1 MTKAIRQKPI
11 ASCLLPLGTSSKYIY
26 FCQKELFM
34 QPLVT
39 ISIPIFKCEDSLEKC
54 LLSVLHQTYKNLEV
68 TLINDQTPDDS
79 VKIAESFIQKHGLQ
93 NWKIYHLEENSGLSV
108 VRNKGIDTAQ
118 GKYLFFL
125 DSDDTITP
133 SCITTLVEI
142 AEKTNAEM
150 TMSQLECEQLETGE
164 KSICIKIRAEEAIIE
179 GNDNLLK
186 AFSDGKIVT
195 YAVNKLFIVDY
206 LRKNKLY
213 FVKGLF
219 AQDELWT
226 FHLILKMNKIAIHKG
241 ITYTYY
247 LHKKS
252 VIHNRNKRNFDNWFT
267 IGQYIDKTLKEECNQ
282 DRKRYILKYLINFKT
297 LTLQMNWRA
306 QKNEMLWKE
315 SYSNY
320 KTLSSLSLS
329 DYLSSKFSNKVKK
342 ENFFNNLPTHLGF
355 KVFKKRWGA

>member
-1 MTKAIRQKPI
+1 M
-11 ASCLLPLGTSSKYIY
+11 Y
-26 FCQKELFM
+26 
-34 QPLVT
+34 PLVT
-39 ISIPIFKCEDSLEKC
+39 ISIPIFKCEEFLEKC
-54 LLSVLHQTYKNLEV
+54 LQSVVNQTYKNIEV

-79 VKIAESFIQKHGLQ
+79 VAIAEAFIQRNQLQ

-133 SCITTLVEI
+133 DCIETLVNI

-150 TMSQLECEQLETGE
+150 TISQLECEQLETGE
-164 KSICIKIRAEEAIIE
+164 KSICIKIRAEEEVIE

-186 AFSDGKIVT
+186 AFSDGKLVT

-206 LRKNKLY
+206 LRENKLY

-226 FHLILKMNKIAIHKG
+226 FHLVLKMNKIAIHKG
-241 ITYTYY
+241 VTYTYF

-267 IGQYIDKTLKEECNQ
+267 IGQYIDKALKEEKSGYRRQ
-282 DRKRYILKYLINFKT
+282 LILTYLINYKST
-297 LTLQMNWRA
+297 TLQMNWKA
-306 QKNEMLWKE
+306 QKNEALWKE
-315 SYSNY
+315 SYHNY
-320 KTLSSLSLS
+320 KTLSSLSLMDYFSS
-329 DYLSSKFSNKVKK
+329 DFSKETKK
-342 ENFFNNLPTHLGF
+342 KNFLDNLPTDLGF
-355 KVFKKRWGA
+355 KIFKKRWGA